1 MSRNTQTK
9 PSLQG
14 HETSPE
20 LLVKIEFDTIN
31 GKPYFGHVTD
41 EELLY
46 IWVQVF
52 KRDKDDLFGITST
65 KSLMRKIRAT
75 FKLKAPVKLTD
86 VYPTAT
92 LSYIKYL
99 VDDETEEITGR
110 ILSYDATKPAELGEL
125 TKITV
130 KTNFGVEGSGVL
142 AWLKLY
148 GIPTANHGFL
158 VNPKSGLA
166 SDVYE
171 AEIILHSHIEEF
183 LPMYGQK
190 VTVNYPGIPRM
201 CNRCYLVG
209 HMRRDCNNIKKEWVQ
224 FIIDLVEGGV
234 HPELIG
240 NWTAA
245 IKRYQNA
252 NANPAAK
259 ATSSTQ

>member
-1 MSRNTQTK
+1 
-9 PSLQG
+9 
-14 HETSPE
+14 
-20 LLVKIEFDTIN
+20 LVKIEFDTIN

-52 KRDKDDLFGITST
+52 KRDKDELFGITST
-65 KSLMRKIRAT
+65 KALTRKIRAT
-75 FKLKAPVKLTD
+75 FKLKSPVKLKE

-92 LSYIKYL
+92 FAYIKYL

-110 ILSYDATKPAELGEL
+110 ILGYDAIKPAELGEL
-125 TKITV
+125 TKVTV
-130 KTNFGVEGSGVL
+130 KTNFGVEGTGVL
-142 AWLKLY
+142 AWLTLY

-158 VNPKSGLA
+158 INPKSGLA

-171 AEIILHSHIEEF
+171 AEIILKSHIEEF

-209 HMRRDCNNIKKEWVQ
+209 HMRRDCNNLKKEWVQ
-224 FIIDLVEGGV
+224 FIIELVEGGV

-240 NWTAA
+240 NWSAA
-245 IKRYQNA
+245 IKRYNNA
-252 NANPAAK
+252 NANTNASAYAK
-259 ATSSTQ
+259 ATPSAE